1 MSVAELLDLIKLG
14 KLTQPGRLWNGLF
27 RLARALK
34 KHDIARVRKGTSPP
48 SPRLLPAK
56 LTDQPKTPMQKT
68 QINFIRGWPAPEL
81 LPAGQLAAACQRVL
95 ATDRP
100 DVYTPLLE
108 YGADEGYAPLRR
120 GLATWLGR
128 HYGVAPDPDRI
139 CVTGGASQNLARIL
153 QSFSDAHVT
162 RAVWAVAP
170 VYHLAVPIFQD
181 AGFGGAACGPR
192 PRTKTASTSTPCARG
207 WRRWSRRKRP
217 TKLPHP
223 KRKFYRHL
231 VYLVPTCAN
240 PSGKSMPVARRE
252 ALVRLAR
259 KYDAL
264 IISDDVY
271 DFLQWPLDG
280 PVTAAPAPETLLPRL
295 CDIDLALPR
304 ADGDPDG
311 FRHTV
316 SNGSFSKISGPGVR
330 TGWAEASPAF
340 VAGLASTGST
350 RSGGAPSQ
358 LCAGMLSDLV
368 DSGELERNIH
378 QILRPALQRRHR
390 LLLDAVRKHLAP
402 HGVMFREASLTGGK
416 SFGGYFLWLKL
427 KPGFSADLVAKVASE
442 EENVIIGFGNMF
454 TVQGEK
460 TKTSFDQ
467 YFRLCF
473 SWLPEEELEEGVKR
487 LEKVLVR
494 IEKNE
499 QHYKALEQKMLG
511 QGDTRQFV

>member
-1 MSVAELLDLIKLG
+1 
-14 KLTQPGRLWNGLF
+14 
-27 RLARALK
+27 
-34 KHDIARVRKGTSPP
+34 
-48 SPRLLPAK
+48 
-56 LTDQPKTPMQKT
+56 MQKT

-181 AGFGGAACGPR
+181 AGFGGGRVRA
-192 PRTKTASTSTPCARG
+192 TPEDEDGVDVDALRERMEALEQEEKG
-207 WRRWSRRKRP
+207 RDFGKP

-259 KYDAL
+259 KHDAL